1 MITES
6 LRYLSDSDEWL
17 KTTLVG
23 GILLLFG
30 WLLIPMFVAFGYMMR
45 VLDRTSR
52 GDDVPPVFED
62 WGALTVE
69 GFKAWLIGL
78 VYVGIPM
85 LAVGAVLA
93 SVVGIASFSDNAIVG
108 ALGSLVALVL
118 FLVSVAVLLLAA
130 YVTPAAV
137 ANFVDGGRL
146 GDGFAFKTIYS
157 AVTKR
162 DYAVGWL
169 IGAAILVVAS
179 VVASALNIVP
189 ILGTILGVFVTFYA
203 SVAFWYVIGHTWMDV
218 RPVARGRDGLATS
231 EQPVV

>member
-1 MITES
+1 MFQES

-17 KTTLVG
+17 KTTLIG
-23 GILLLFG
+23 GVLLLFG
-30 WLLIPMFVAFGYMMR
+30 WLLVPMFVAFGYMMR

-62 WGALTVE
+62 WGTLAVE
-69 GFKAWLIGL
+69 GFKAWLVVL
-78 VYVGIPM
+78 VYGAVPI
-85 LAVGAVLA
+85 LAVTAVLA
-93 SVVGIASFSDNAIVG
+93 SVVGITSVSDSAVVG
-108 ALGSLVALVL
+108 ALGSLLALAV
-118 FLVSVAVLLLAA
+118 FLLSFAVLLLAA

-146 GDGFAFKTIYS
+146 GDGFAFKTLYS
-157 AVTKR
+157 VVMKR

-169 IGAAILVVAS
+169 VGAAILVVAS
-179 VVASALNIVP
+179 LVAGALNVVP
-189 ILGTILGVFVTFYA
+189 ILGTILGVFLTFYA

-218 RPVARGRDGLATS
+218 RPVTDGREGPATT